1 MNLVKVKLLGESR
14 SSTLG
19 SFWRE
24 VARRAFLSSRGYPL
38 PSAAADVPSKKSGI
52 GLAQMLVKVEN
63 SALETGSAPIRLRV
77 GGAIAV
83 QDERP
88 GVSHQLLIRP
98 RDFDTAPG
106 RSRLLNEAL
115 AADFRPGSSD
125 R

>member
-1 MNLVKVKLLGESR
+1 VNLVKVKLLGESR

-24 VARRAFLSSRGYPL
+24 LVRRAFLSSRQQL
-38 PSAAADVPSKKSGI
+38 TSRQKKSGI
-52 GLAQMLVKVEN
+52 GLAQMLVKVKN